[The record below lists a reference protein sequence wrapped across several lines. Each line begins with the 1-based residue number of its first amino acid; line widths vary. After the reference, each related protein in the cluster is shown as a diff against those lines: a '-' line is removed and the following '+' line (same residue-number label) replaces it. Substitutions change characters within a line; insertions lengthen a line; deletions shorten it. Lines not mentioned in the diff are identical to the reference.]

1 MARGGARANAG
12 RKQGKPNAL
21 NAKARE
27 RAAAS
32 GLLPLDYL
40 LSIVRNDS
48 EAQDVR
54 IDAAKAAAPYLH
66 ARLASIDMTSKTDYT
81 HRVISDRP
89 LTEDEWTEAV
99 GVGSAVGATEVP
111 R

>member
-66 ARLASIDMTSKTDYT
+66 ARLASIDMTSKTLNCMQYHLQAAYQST
-81 HRVISDRP
+81 AAAGVHCP
-89 LTEDEWTEAV
+89 HLTITS
-99 GVGSAVGATEVP
+99 GPCGP
-111 R
+111 